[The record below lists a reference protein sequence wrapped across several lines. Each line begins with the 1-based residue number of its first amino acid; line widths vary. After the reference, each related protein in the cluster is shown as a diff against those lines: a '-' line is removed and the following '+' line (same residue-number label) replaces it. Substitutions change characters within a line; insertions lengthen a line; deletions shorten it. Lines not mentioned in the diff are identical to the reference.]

1 MMGMIEARGWLPPRD
16 IGDNTQP
23 KSEALLSINWLK
35 SHTPTTAMDDANEKA
50 TAMTIDDSDN

>member
-1 MMGMIEARGWLPPRD
+1 MEGGRYH

-23 KSEALLSINWLK
+23 KSATMLSINRLK

-50 TAMTIDDSDN
+50 TTNDDFDN